1 MTPNDP
7 QKTWWLDRKENV
19 AKVYYGVWVACGLL
33 LIVEPFVHAHPE
45 FAIDGWFGFYG
56 WYGFFACVGLVLA
69 AKGLRR
75 IVKRPEDYYER

>member
-33 LIVEPFVHAHPE
+33 LAVEPFVHAHPE
-45 FAIDGWFGFYG
+45 FGIDGWFGFYG